1 MAIDPKYKPIF
12 TLVGLSKIA
21 NAINSGVKIEL
32 SKMALGDAD
41 GIDYTPTESMTAL
54 THEVVRFNLR
64 TLWYENVTA
73 INKTILKFTGIL
85 EPGIISSKTVREVG
99 VYDKDE
105 DLIIIFRIPDRPIL
119 TDGNIATILDLTFGI
134 TLATDSNVF
143 MTLGDTTGNFVTL
156 TEYNGHVNNLNNPH
170 NVNKT
175 QIGLPL
181 AENTRDIDK
190 VVASAGKLTT
200 VRTINGTNF
209 DGTANIVVPIN
220 VTAKSDNI
228 NYSLPFINGAAGNQ
242 STYIDNDGNLTY
254 NPSTNTLS
262 SANFTGSLNGNATT
276 VSKLL
281 LSDST
286 NPVAG
291 PDSTTKN
298 TIGYVNGLSVLG
310 QTDGAL
316 YSQVHS
322 ALWEHQIF
330 GDYKTG
336 AMATRGKN
344 NGVWQPWKTVAYL
357 DSSITGNAA
366 TATKLQTARTI
377 TLSGDISSSVSFDG
391 SDNVTLNT
399 TLPNIITAGTYR
411 SVTVNAKGL
420 VTAGT
425 NPTTLNGYGITDA
438 VTASRASATFDAA
451 ANAWYRIAT
460 SPVDILKNSGVFA
473 IDWSRSGQHGTVRF
487 SADCTYGDATDGVS
501 IMQLNYSKVGNAP
514 ISEARIVYN
523 TAYTANYAY
532 LEVKFAG
539 AASDVSVNVE
549 LQDAL
554 GWSLIAPNT
563 AGSIPDGYT
572 SHTLTF
578 IPSLKIIPGTFPKV
592 TFNQE
597 GRITAGAPLLAS
609 DVPLLNQDTTGNAG
623 TTTKLQTSRAIN
635 GTQFDG
641 TASITTEYW
650 GKARTLTI
658 GNSSKQVDGSGNVTW
673 TLAEIN
679 ATGNIYAN
687 SREFTSSS
695 TWTAGP
701 NTSQIVIEGC
711 GGGGYGGPGAWADG
725 SGGLYCGAGG
735 GGGGGSEFLSRVL
748 PVNPGATY
756 TVTIGASG
764 GASSFGSAITFTPGS
779 NGGAGSGPYG
789 GGAGGAGSGSGDAG
803 GGGGG
808 TNTWRNGGYGG
819 TGGRGFGG
827 AGGYG
832 GGPGMGSGV
841 TGPGNG
847 YSGGTPS
854 NYGAGGG
861 GGGGGGYGDGDPES
875 PGGAA
880 AGGPGY
886 IKIYWA

>member
-32 SKMALGDAD
+32 FKMALGDAN
-41 GIDYTPTESMTAL
+41 GVDYTPNESMTAL

-85 EPGIISSKTVREVG
+85 EPGVISSKTVREVG
-99 VYDKDE
+99 VYDKAG

-134 TLATDSNVF
+134 TLATNSNVF

-181 AENTRDIDK
+181 ADNTRDIDK

-209 DGTANIVVPIN
+209 DGTVNVVVPIN
-220 VTAKSDNI
+220 VTTKSDNI
-228 NYSLPFINGAAGNQ
+228 NYTLPFISGAAGNQ
-242 STYIDNDGNLTY
+242 STYIDSDGNLTY

-281 LSDST
+281 LSDSA

-310 QTDGAL
+310 QIDGAL
-316 YSQVHS
+316 HSQVHS

-330 GDYKTG
+330 GDYRTG
-336 AMATRGKN
+336 AIATRGKN

-391 SDNVTLNT
+391 SANVTLNT
-399 TLPNIITAGTYR
+399 TLPNIVQAGTYR

-425 NPTTLNGYGITDA
+425 NPTTLSGYGITDA

-451 ANAWYRIAT
+451 ANTWYRIAT
-460 SPVDILKNSGVFA
+460 SAVDILKNSGVFA

-501 IMQLNYSKVGNAP
+501 IMQLNYSKFGNAP

-539 AASDVSVNVE
+539 VASGVSVNVE

-554 GWSLIAPNT
+554 GWSLITPST
-563 AGSIPDGYT
+563 AGSIPANYI
-572 SHTLTF
+572 SHSLTF
-578 IPSLKIIPGTFPKV
+578 VPSSKIVPGTFPKV

-597 GRITAGAPLLAS
+597 GRVTAGAPLVAS
-609 DVPLLNQDTTGNAG
+609 DVPLLNQDTTGNAATANELKMDATG
-623 TTTKLQTSRAIN
+623 TTCAILFSNTNANHSSMKEVYGYADAPNSGWWFIHSIRHSNGSNLWGTQLAYGWENNASVVYQRNVSSGVWGSWINTSMVRNMIILWSGLISTIPKGWYLCDGSN
-635 GTQFDG
+635 GTPDLRNKFVYG
-641 TASITTEYW
+641 ASTDNNV
-650 GKARTLTI
+650 GLT
-658 GNSSKQVDGSGNVTW
+658 
-673 TLAEIN
+673 
-679 ATGNIYAN
+679 
-687 SREFTSSS
+687 
-695 TWTAGP
+695 
-701 NTSQIVIEGC
+701 
-711 GGGGYGGPGAWADG
+711 
-725 SGGLYCGAGG
+725 
-735 GGGGGSEFLSRVL
+735 GGSKDAVVVSH
-748 PVNPGATY
+748 NH
-756 TVTIGASG
+756 
-764 GASSFGSAITFTPGS
+764 GASSDSQGNHAHGAWTDAQGAHTHALNTNGVSAGTVGVIQGGLHEGYGKISSATTSDGAHGHNIGMNGAGTHAHNITVNS
-779 NGGAGSGPYG
+779 NGESGTDKNLPPYMLL
-789 GGAGGAGSGSGDAG
+789 A
-803 GGGGG
+803 
-808 TNTWRNGGYGG
+808 
-819 TGGRGFGG
+819 
-827 AGGYG
+827 
-832 GGPGMGSGV
+832 
-841 TGPGNG
+841 
-847 YSGGTPS
+847 
-854 NYGAGGG
+854 
-861 GGGGGGYGDGDPES
+861 
-875 PGGAA
+875 
-880 AGGPGY
+880 Y
-886 IKIYWA
+886 IMKG